1 MRIACCFVGCMRDL
15 RVLLCLLEAVA
26 GSWIQE
32 CDVRRTSLYDCND
45 EGMNVGESVT
55 MNVGLQFQ
63 RREKR
68 KRDLKR
74 GGPVDLIW

>member
-1 MRIACCFVGCMRDL
+1 MRIACCFVGCLRDL
-15 RVLLCLLEAVA
+15 RGLLCLLEAVA

-32 CDVRRTSLYDCND
+32 CGVRRASLYDCN
-45 EGMNVGESVT
+45 EGMNIGESVT

-63 RREKR
+63 QREKR
-68 KRDLKR
+68 RKDLKR